1 MVSGANAVTS
11 KVITQ
16 WNQKILFDILDM
28 IHDVVLVIDS
38 DTTIVYANKAYAEIL
53 GVPVQKVLGR
63 RLDTIEPDAAVIRVQ
78 RTGGVIHN
86 GRSYLTSVG
95 IDVVGSMFP
104 LYEED
109 QVIGS
114 VAVFKNLSEVVR
126 LTQELHRTKGVADY
140 LQEQLNER
148 DALPISFQE
157 YIGQNSRLRETLKL
171 AVKVARTESTV
182 LIRGE
187 SGVGKEVLARAVHNC
202 SRRSTKPLIKVN
214 CAAIPENLLESE
226 LFGYEEGAFTGAK
239 KGGKMGKFELA
250 HGGTIFLD
258 EVGDMSLNM
267 QAKLLRVLQERE
279 IERVGGNKT
288 IKLDLRVI
296 AATNRDLDK
305 MMDEGTFRRDLY
317 YRLNIVP
324 LYLPPLRERKD
335 DIPALTEYYLK
346 KYGQQFDSAS
356 LTLSSGARELLQRYD
371 WPGNIRE
378 LQNALEHA
386 AIVSGGAYIEPQ
398 HLPANLWRDGKAVSE
413 APDSAYGMKDAV
425 AKIERELIASALKK
439 ANGNRSQA
447 MRVLGI
453 SRRAFYDKLKRY
465 NLGQFD

>member
-1 MVSGANAVTS
+1 MSVGANAVTS
-11 KVITQ
+11 KVIRQ

-63 RLDTIEPDAAVIRVQ
+63 RLDKIEPGTAVIQVL
-78 RTGGVIHN
+78 RTGEVLHN
-86 GRSYLTSVG
+86 HRSYLSSVG

-104 LYEED
+104 LYEGS
-109 QVIGS
+109 QIIGS
-114 VAVFKNLSEVVR
+114 VAVFKNVSEVVR

-140 LQEQLNER
+140 LQEQLDQRE
-148 DALPISFQE
+148 ALPISFKE
-157 YIGQNSRLRETLKL
+157 YIGQNSRLSESLLL
-171 AVKVARTESTV
+171 AAKVARTDSTV

-187 SGVGKEVLARAVHNC
+187 SGVGKEVLAKAIHNS
-202 SRRSTKPLIKVN
+202 SRRCSKPLIKVN

-226 LFGYEEGAFTGAK
+226 LFGYEDGAFTGSK

-258 EVGDMSLNM
+258 EIGDMSTNM

-288 IKLDLRVI
+288 IRLDIRVV
-296 AATNRDLDK
+296 AATNRDLDE
-305 MMDEGTFRRDLY
+305 MMDQGTFRRDLY

-324 LYLPPLRERKD
+324 LNLPPLRERKD

-346 KYGQQFDSAS
+346 KFGPQFDNPELAVSPA
-356 LTLSSGARELLQRYD
+356 TMDLLQEYD

-378 LQNALEHA
+378 LQNVLEHA
-386 AIVSGGAYIEPQ
+386 AIVSSGAYIEPK
-398 HLPANLWRDGKAVSE
+398 HLPAHLWGEVKSVHRAQ
-413 APDSAYGMKDAV
+413 ANNYGIKDAV
-425 AKIERELIASALKK
+425 ARMERELIVAALEN

-447 MRVLGI
+447 MRALGI
-453 SRRAFYDKLKRY
+453 SRRAFYDKMRRY
-465 NLGQFD
+465 SIDDER